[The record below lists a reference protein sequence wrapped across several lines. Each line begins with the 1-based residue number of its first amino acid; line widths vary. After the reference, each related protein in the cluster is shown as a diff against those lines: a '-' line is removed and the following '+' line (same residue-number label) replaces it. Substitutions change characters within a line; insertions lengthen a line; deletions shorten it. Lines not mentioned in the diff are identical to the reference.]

1 MQSIANF
8 FKDFWQQLGT
18 VLDDLSDWI
27 IYVFDPNSGPWPKL
41 IAGGAFFLIV
51 LFVVTR
57 ASKAK

>member
-1 MQSIANF
+1 VQALANF
-8 FKDFWQQLGT
+8 FKEFWHQLSSA
-18 VLDDLSDWI
+18 LDDLTDWI

-41 IAGGAFFLIV
+41 IAGGALFLIV